1 MANIQKYLDRSVAV
15 LEKFGIVPKESEE
28 SQLATILQEV
38 VTVDEPRV
46 LAIAKT
52 VRYASSF
59 NDLVRNNVADMHVT
73 DRYADI
79 SQMFNSIRD
88 DSKRMLEQLSDGKV
102 DFKERMQNMW
112 MRVVRGTTHQR
123 FDKIK
128 GLYLDVSRDTKQQL
142 TKEAEIMD
150 AYLDFRF
157 AMKDAEILANEVL
170 KTEDARL
177 EQVDGEFKT
186 SAERLDKYSGND
198 NAEKSRLQM
207 SRDQAQHAFEVE
219 NRNYQLIKDVA
230 ELLSMGYNVGET
242 LVAKLKQTHD
252 VKDQVHRKAI
262 AFFGTNEH
270 VFTTMDAVYT
280 SQQGLHE
287 ATQTLESM
295 KEGVNKGLEDIA
307 TLGRNLEKAAIKA
320 GYGSVYNPE
329 SVRKFVDAIV
339 SYQEESQQM
348 IGEAR
353 AQATK
358 DVAEITTIVEAG
370 KARCRDALLKYKP
383 AA

>member
-1 MANIQKYLDRSVAV
+1 MARLKST
-15 LEKFGIVPKESEE
+15 E
-28 SQLATILQEV
+28 
-38 VTVDEPRV
+38 DEFNTT
-46 LAIAKT
+46 AKT
-52 VRYASSF
+52 LTNY
-59 NDLVRNNVADMHVT
+59 NGT
-73 DRYADI
+73 D
-79 SQMFNSIRD
+79 
-88 DSKRMLEQLSDGKV
+88 
-102 DFKERMQNMW
+102 
-112 MRVVRGTTHQR
+112 
-123 FDKIK
+123 
-128 GLYLDVSRDTKQQL
+128 
-142 TKEAEIMD
+142 
-150 AYLDFRF
+150 
-157 AMKDAEILANEVL
+157 DAE
-170 KTEDARL
+170 R
-177 EQVDGEFKT
+177 
-186 SAERLDKYSGND
+186 
-198 NAEKSRLQM
+198 SRLQM
-207 SRDQAQHAFEVE
+207 SRDQAQNTFEKE

-242 LVAKLKQTHD
+242 LIAKLKQTHD

-307 TLGRNLEKAAIKA
+307 TLGRDLEKAAIKA

-339 SYQEESQQM
+339 SYQEESRQM

-370 KARCRDALLKYKP
+370 KVRYRDALLKYKP